1 MIMIIMFLFISAYY
15 VLSDL
20 VQFYN
25 EKKWKLFW
33 LYTIILSMDFIMTLL
48 VAMDVP
54 LPSPSL
60 PIKKMITSIL
70 GL

>member
-1 MIMIIMFLFISAYY
+1 MFLFISVFY

-20 VQFYN
+20 VQIYK
-25 EKKWKLFW
+25 EKQRKLFW
-33 LYTIILSMDFIMTLL
+33 LYTILLTLDFIMTLL

-54 LPSPSL
+54 LPSPSF